1 MQTSFEIRGRTLGL
15 SGPCFVIGEA
25 GSNHNGSFEQALAL
39 IDVAARAGCDAV
51 KFQVF
56 KARRLYPKAA
66 GRSDYLGDER
76 SIFDIIAAMELPEDW
91 LPRLRAR
98 ADEHDLAF
106 IVSPFH
112 EEAVA
117 LLDPYV
123 DAFKIASYEL
133 THAPLLREVAKRGKP
148 VILSTGAS
156 NLDEVREAVATL
168 AAAGCDRLALM
179 QCTAAYPS
187 PPEAVNVR
195 ALVTLRE
202 AFQIPSGLSDHSE
215 DPVVAPMAAAALG
228 AALLEKH
235 YTLSKLLPGPDH
247 AFAIEPD
254 GLARLVAGVR
264 AVERVIGTG
273 DKQVH
278 GVEDE
283 LRSFARRAIM
293 TTKPVAAGE
302 RFSRD
307 NVDVLRRGKLDGGLE
322 PKHLD
327 EVLGSVAAR
336 DVPAETPLQ
345 QADLARVG
353 DAVKSDAVKID
364 PGSLHLRA
372 AVSSDAALVHGW
384 ANDPITRA
392 ASFARAE
399 IPLADHLAWF
409 GRELAR
415 RDHHLYIAEQRGEP
429 FAFVRLD
436 ETPEQVGVCTISIN
450 LAPQARGQG
459 LGAATLDA
467 ATTTAGNLGFAS
479 LRAVIRP
486 ENEASRRAFV
496 RAGYAFERDIGVD
509 GQAAQVYVR
518 PI

>member
-1 MQTSFEIRGRTLGL
+1 MHSSFEIRGRTLGL
-15 SGPCFVIGEA
+15 TGPCFVIGEA

-98 ADEHDLAF
+98 ADEHNLAF

-168 AAAGCDRLALM
+168 AAAGCERLALM

-195 ALVTLRE
+195 ALVTLRD
-202 AFQIPSGLSDHSE
+202 AFGIPSGLSDHSE
-215 DPVVAPMAAAALG
+215 DPIVAPMAAAALG

-247 AFAIEPD
+247 AFAIEPE
-254 GLARLVAGVR
+254 GLTRLVAGVR
-264 AVERVIGTG
+264 AVERVIGSG

-327 EVLGSVAAR
+327 EVLASVAAR
-336 DVPAETPLQ
+336 ALPAETPLQ
-345 QADLARVG
+345 AGDLARG
-353 DAVKSDAVKID
+353 LQAAELS
-364 PGSLHLRA
+364 LRA
-372 AVSSDAALVHGW
+372 AVSGEAELVHGW
-384 ANDPITRA
+384 ANDPATRS
-392 ASFARAE
+392 ASFSRAE
-399 IPLADHLAWF
+399 IPLAEHLAWF
-409 GRELAR
+409 ARELAR
-415 RDHHLYIAEQRGEP
+415 RDHHLYIAEQHGEP
-429 FAFVRLD
+429 VAFVRLD
-436 ETPEQVGVCTISIN
+436 QTPDQVGVCTISIN
-450 LAPQARGQG
+450 VAPAARGRG
-459 LGAATLDA
+459 LGAATLRA
-467 ATTTAGNLGFAS
+467 ATTTAGTLGFAT
-479 LRAVIRP
+479 LRALIRP
-486 ENEASRRAFV
+486 DNEASRRAFV
-496 RAGYAFERDIGVD
+496 RAGYAYERDTEVD
-509 GQAAQVYVR
+509 GQPALIYLR

>member
-1 MQTSFEIRGRTLGL
+1 MQSSFEIRGRTLGL

-112 EEAVA
+112 EEAVE

-202 AFQIPSGLSDHSE
+202 AFGIPSGLSDHSE
-215 DPVVAPMAAAALG
+215 DPIVAPMAAAALG

-254 GLARLVAGVR
+254 GLSRLVAGVR

-302 RFSRD
+302 RFSRE

-327 EVLGSVAAR
+327 EVLASVAAR
-336 DVPAETPLQ
+336 DIAAETPLH
-345 QADLARVG
+345 AGDLARRV
-353 DAVKSDAVKID
+353 AA
-364 PGSLHLRA
+364 SLRLRA
-372 AVSSDAALVHGW
+372 AVASDAELVHGW
-384 ANDPITRA
+384 ANDPGTRA
-392 ASFARAE
+392 ASFSRAE
-399 IPLADHLAWF
+399 IPLAEHLAWF

-415 RDHHLYIAEQRGEP
+415 RDHHLYVAEQQLAEQQLAEQRGEP

-436 ETPEQVGVCTISIN
+436 ETPGHVGVCTISIN
-450 LAPQARGQG
+450 LAPQSRARG
-459 LGAATLDA
+459 LGAATLEA
-467 ATTTAGNLGFAS
+467 ATTMAGALGFAS

-486 ENEASRRAFV
+486 DNEASRKAFA
-496 RAGYAFERDIGVD
+496 RAGYAYERDTEVD
-509 GQAAQVYVR
+509 GQAALVYVR

>member
-1 MQTSFEIRGRTLGL
+1 MQSSFEIRGRTLGL

-25 GSNHNGSFEQALAL
+25 GSNHNGNFEQALGL

-98 ADEHDLAF
+98 ADEHNLAF

-112 EEAVA
+112 EEAVE
-117 LLDPYV
+117 LLDPFV

-202 AFQIPSGLSDHSE
+202 AFGIPSGLSDHSE
-215 DPVVAPMAAAALG
+215 DPIVAPMAAAALG

-254 GLARLVAGVR
+254 GLTRLVAGVR

-302 RFSRD
+302 AFSRA

-327 EVLGSVAAR
+327 EVLTSVAAR
-336 DVPAETPLQ
+336 DLPAEAPLH
-345 QADLARVG
+345 AGDLARGV
-353 DAVKSDAVKID
+353 DA
-364 PGSLHLRA
+364 LRLRA
-372 AVSSDAALVHGW
+372 AVASDAELVHGW
-384 ANDPITRA
+384 ANDPATRA
-392 ASFARAE
+392 ASFSRAE
-399 IPLADHLAWF
+399 IPLSDHLAWF

-415 RDHHLYIAEQRGEP
+415 RDHHLYLAERGGEP
-429 FAFVRLD
+429 VAFVRLD

-450 LAPQARGQG
+450 VAPQARGRG
-459 LGAATLDA
+459 LGAATLRA
-467 ATTTAGNLGFAS
+467 ATTTAGTLGFAT
-479 LRAVIRP
+479 LRALIRP
-486 ENEASRRAFV
+486 DNEASRRAFV
-496 RAGYAFERDIGVD
+496 RAGYAYERDTEVD
-509 GQAAQVYVR
+509 GQPALVYLR

>member
-1 MQTSFEIRGRTLGL
+1 MQSSFEIRGRTLGL

-98 ADEHDLAF
+98 ADEHNLAF

-168 AAAGCDRLALM
+168 AAAGCERLALM

-202 AFQIPSGLSDHSE
+202 AFGIPSGLSDHSE
-215 DPVVAPMAAAALG
+215 DPIVAPMAAAALG

-254 GLARLVAGVR
+254 GLSRLVAGVR

-327 EVLGSVAAR
+327 EVLASVAAR
-336 DVPAETPLQ
+336 DIAAETPLH
-345 QADLARVG
+345 AGDLARTD
-353 DAVKSDAVKID
+353 DA
-364 PGSLHLRA
+364 LRLRA
-372 AVSSDAALVHGW
+372 AVSSDAELVHNW
-384 ANDPITRA
+384 ANDPGTRA

-415 RDHHLYIAEQRGEP
+415 RDHHLYLAEQRGEP
-429 FAFVRLD
+429 VAFVRLD
-436 ETPEQVGVCTISIN
+436 ETPDQVGVCTISIN
-450 LAPQARGQG
+450 VAPQARGRG
-459 LGAATLDA
+459 LGIATLQA
-467 ATTTAGNLGFAS
+467 ATTTAGTLGFAT

-486 ENEASRRAFV
+486 DNQASRRAFV
-496 RAGYAFERDIGVD
+496 EAGYAFERDTEVD
-509 GQAAQVYVR
+509 GQAAQIYVR

>member
-1 MQTSFEIRGRTLGL
+1 
-15 SGPCFVIGEA
+15 
-25 GSNHNGSFEQALAL
+25 
-39 IDVAARAGCDAV
+39 V

-98 ADEHDLAF
+98 ADEHNLAF

-112 EEAVA
+112 EEAVE

-202 AFQIPSGLSDHSE
+202 AFGIPSGLSDHSE
-215 DPVVAPMAAAALG
+215 DPIVAPMAAAALG

-302 RFSRD
+302 RFSRE

-327 EVLGSVAAR
+327 EVLASVAAR
-336 DVPAETPLQ
+336 DIAAETPLHTG
-345 QADLARVG
+345 DLARIG
-353 DAVKSDAVKID
+353 DASGQQAT
-364 PGSLHLRA
+364 GLHLRA
-372 AVSSDAALVHGW
+372 AVSSDAELVFGW
-384 ANDPITRA
+384 ANDPATRA

-415 RDHHLYIAEQRGEP
+415 RDHHLYMAEQRGEP
-429 FAFVRLD
+429 VVFVRLD

-450 LAPQARGQG
+450 VAPQARGRG

-467 ATTTAGNLGFAS
+467 ATTTAGTLGFAS
-479 LRAVIRP
+479 LRALIRP
-486 ENEASRRAFV
+486 DNQPSRRAFV
-496 RAGYAFERDIGVD
+496 RAGYAYERDIEID
-509 GQAAQVYVR
+509 GQAALVYVR
-518 PI
+518 QI

>member
-1 MQTSFEIRGRTLGL
+1 MQSSFEIRGRTLGL

-168 AAAGCDRLALM
+168 AAAGCERLALM

-215 DPVVAPMAAAALG
+215 DPIVAPMAAAALG

-327 EVLGSVAAR
+327 EVLASVAAR
-336 DVPAETPLQ
+336 DVPAETPLRSQ
-345 QADLARVG
+345 DLAPADSKPSVA
-353 DAVKSDAVKID
+353 DVS
-364 PGSLHLRA
+364 SLQLRA
-372 AVSSDAALVHGW
+372 AVSSDAELVHGW
-384 ANDPITRA
+384 ANDPATRA
-392 ASFARAE
+392 ASFSNAE
-399 IPLADHLAWF
+399 IPLVDHLAWF
-409 GRELAR
+409 GRELTR
-415 RDHHLYIAEQRGEP
+415 RDHHLYLAEQRGEP

-459 LGAATLDA
+459 LGAATLIA
-467 ATTTAGNLGFAS
+467 ATSTAGALGFAS
-479 LRAVIRP
+479 LRAVIRRD
-486 ENEASRRAFV
+486 NETSRRAFV
-496 RAGYAFERDIGVD
+496 RAGYAYERDTEVD
-509 GQAAQVYVR
+509 GQAALVYVR

>member
-1 MQTSFEIRGRTLGL
+1 MHSSFEIRGRTLGL

-98 ADEHDLAF
+98 ADEHNLAF

-117 LLDPYV
+117 LLDPFV

-168 AAAGCDRLALM
+168 AAAGCERLALM

-202 AFQIPSGLSDHSE
+202 AFGIPSGLSDHSE
-215 DPVVAPMAAAALG
+215 DPIVAPMAAAALG

-264 AVERVIGTG
+264 AVERVIGSG

-302 RFSRD
+302 RFSRE

-327 EVLGSVAAR
+327 EVLVSVAAR
-336 DVPAETPLQ
+336 DLAAETPLQ
-345 QADLARVG
+345 AGDLA
-353 DAVKSDAVKID
+353 S
-364 PGSLHLRA
+364 
-372 AVSSDAALVHGW
+372 
-384 ANDPITRA
+384 
-392 ASFARAE
+392 
-399 IPLADHLAWF
+399 
-409 GRELAR
+409 
-415 RDHHLYIAEQRGEP
+415 
-429 FAFVRLD
+429 
-436 ETPEQVGVCTISIN
+436 
-450 LAPQARGQG
+450 
-459 LGAATLDA
+459 
-467 ATTTAGNLGFAS
+467 AGT
-479 LRAVIRP
+479 
-486 ENEASRRAFV
+486 
-496 RAGYAFERDIGVD
+496 
-509 GQAAQVYVR
+509 QC
-518 PI
+518 

>member
-1 MQTSFEIRGRTLGL
+1 MSDRIR
-15 SGPCFVIGEA
+15 IGERWVGTGEPAFIIAEA

-98 ADEHDLAF
+98 ADEHNLAF

-168 AAAGCDRLALM
+168 AAAGCERLALM

-202 AFQIPSGLSDHSE
+202 AFGIPSGLSDHSE
-215 DPVVAPMAAAALG
+215 DPIVAPMAAAALG

-254 GLARLVAGVR
+254 GLSRLVAGVR

-327 EVLGSVAAR
+327 EVLASVAAR
-336 DVPAETPLQ
+336 DIAAETPLH
-345 QADLARVG
+345 AGDLARTD
-353 DAVKSDAVKID
+353 DA
-364 PGSLHLRA
+364 LRLRA
-372 AVSSDAALVHGW
+372 AVSSDAATVHGW
-384 ANDPITRA
+384 ANDPVTRA
-392 ASFARAE
+392 VSFARAE
-399 IPLADHLAWF
+399 IPLAEHLAWF

-415 RDHHLYIAEQRGEP
+415 RDHHLYLAEQRGEP
-429 FAFVRLD
+429 VAFVRLD
-436 ETPEQVGVCTISIN
+436 ETPDQVGVCTISIN
-450 LAPQARGQG
+450 VAPQARGRG
-459 LGAATLDA
+459 LGLATLQA
-467 ATTTAGNLGFAS
+467 ATTTAGTLGFAT

-486 ENEASRRAFV
+486 DNQASRRAFV
-496 RAGYAFERDIGVD
+496 AAGYAFERDTEVD
-509 GQAAQVYVR
+509 GQAAQIYVR